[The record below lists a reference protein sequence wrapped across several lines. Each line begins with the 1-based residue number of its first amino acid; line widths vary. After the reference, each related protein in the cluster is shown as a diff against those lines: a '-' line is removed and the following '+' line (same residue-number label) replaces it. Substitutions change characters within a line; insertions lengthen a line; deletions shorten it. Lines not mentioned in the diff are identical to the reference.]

1 MEYTVWFDLS
11 EISKISYFTATGVFS
26 GLFLIAL
33 SLFVG
38 SLNKTTHMIYWHVIL
53 SALFAV
59 VFLYF
64 AVTTFLGTFHMVK
77 SIYEGYERKETFVVE
92 GEVEN
97 CNTSHFYKEGRGS
110 FEVDG
115 VQFDYGHAV
124 GIPGYRGR
132 KNLIYENGQQLKI
145 HYIVYSGQNIIVR
158 IEGIVD

>member
-1 MEYTVWFDLS
+1 MEYTVLFDLS
-11 EISKISYFTATGVFS
+11 EISKISYFTATGAFS
-26 GLFLIAL
+26 GLFLIAFW
-33 SLFVG
+33 LFVG
-38 SLNKTTHMIYWHVIL
+38 SLNKSTHMIYWHVIL

-64 AVTTFLGTFHMVK
+64 AVTTFFGTFNMVE
-77 SIYEGYERKETFVVE
+77 SIYGRCERQETFVVE

-97 CNTSHFYKEGRGS
+97 CNTSNFYKEGKGS
-110 FEVDG
+110 FEVNG
-115 VQFDYGHAV
+115 VQFDYGHTV

-158 IEGIVD
+158 IEGIVN